1 MASRYLM
8 QIVDT
13 TTGQVVSY
21 GPGSQVEKDFI
32 SDCADRV
39 VDALKDD
46 FSIDLQGFVDSA
58 VNAAADR
65 NVGMFVSA
73 QVTLQRFKDAMYEAI
88 INGGLQQMVNAKN
101 AGIESEIKN
110 AIEASIFE
118 LKSRV
123 VS

>member
-32 SDCADRV
+32 NDCADRITE
-39 VDALKDD
+39 ALKGD

-58 VNAAADR
+58 VNAAAAR
-65 NVGMFVSA
+65 NVGIFVSA

-88 INGGLQQMVNAKN
+88 INGGLQQMANAKN
-101 AGIESEIKN
+101 VGIESEIKN

-123 VS
+123 VP